1 MKTIGICDCDNTSF
15 PNLALMKIS
24 AWHKKQG
31 DNVEIFQPLMSRF
44 YDQIYA
50 SKVFKFTLKKPYLP
64 SSANVGGIGYND
76 SILPENIEHIM
87 PDYDLYQTDCA
98 MGFIT
103 RGCPNK
109 CSWCVVP
116 EKEGNIKANAEL
128 EEFYLNQHKIVLLDN
143 NILAHEH
150 GIKELQKIADKK
162 IILDCNQGLD
172 ARLVDDDIAKLLAK
186 IKFEKIRFACDSSS
200 QMQPVKSAIE
210 KIRKFSGK
218 KGSFFIYVLVK
229 DIESAL
235 DRVEFLRSIG
245 ADPFAQPYRDLNST
259 TEPAKDLKRFARW
272 VNHKAIFKT
281 VEWKDYK

>member
-24 AWHKKQG
+24 AWHKKRG
-31 DNVEIFQPLMSRF
+31 DCVEFFSPLNSAF

-50 SKVFKFTLKKPYLP
+50 SKVFRFTKNNPYLFGDFI
-64 SSANVGGIGYND
+64 AGGIGFND
-76 SILPENIEHIM
+76 NVLADEIEHIM
-87 PDYDLYQTDCA
+87 PDYALYGVDYA
-98 MGFIT
+98 MGFVT

-116 EKEGNIKANAEL
+116 SKEGEIRANAEI
-128 EEFYLNQHKIVLLDN
+128 EEFHSVQKKIILLDN

-150 GIKELQKIADKK
+150 GIKELEKIADRK

-172 ARLVDDDIAKLLAK
+172 ARLVDNDVAKLLAK

-200 QMQPVKSAIE
+200 QMQPVKDAIE

-218 KGSFFIYVLVK
+218 KGNFFIYVLVK
-229 DIESAL
+229 DVDDAL
-235 DRVEFLRSIG
+235 VRVEFLRSIG
-245 ADPFAQPYRDLNST
+245 ADPFAQPYRDLNNHA
-259 TEPAKDLKRFARW
+259 EPPKILKRFARW
-272 VNHKAIFKT
+272 VNHKAIFKS
-281 VEWKDYK
+281 VKWSDYR